1 MPTRIEIALKKAVRD
16 ARGER
21 IKREIEHF
29 LHLPVDEV
37 TTLDVYTVDA
47 VLSPAELEQAAAGP
61 FSDPVIQEWSIDRPA
76 PLSISPPEGESTPC
90 PLPLGEGLGEGKAA
104 GFDFAVEVGFR
115 PGVTDNVGR
124 TAREAVEY
132 LTGRPFAD
140 GEGVYYSVQYL
151 IKGSALPL
159 TPSHEGRGDTISPSP
174 LVDPTN
180 GPEGEGRGEGG
191 LCLADVEKVATGLL
205 CNTLIQRYSI
215 LPAAEFVA
223 KRGFPAYVPKVTG
236 QAKAEVREI
245 DLEVTDDELM
255 RISKEGVLALTL
267 EEMRIIQAHYR
278 DPKILAERE
287 KIGLGAKP
295 TDVELECLAQTWSE
309 HCKHKIFA
317 GTVQYEDEQGNRQ
330 EIKSLFKSFI
340 QRTTKDVREKLG
352 TKDFCLS
359 VFKDNAG
366 VIRFN
371 DKHSLVFKVETH
383 NSPSALDPYGG
394 ALTGIVGV
402 NRDPF
407 GTGQGARLIF
417 NTDVFCFADPFY
429 AKPLPS
435 RLLHPRRIYE
445 GVVEGVEHG
454 GNKSGIPTVNGSLV
468 FDERFAGKPLV
479 FCGTAGMMPA
489 EVNGQPGHEKSIK
502 PGDLIVMTGGRIG
515 KDGIHGATFSSEEL
529 NENSPVTAVQI
540 GDPITQKRMFDFL
553 IRARDKGLYRFIT
566 DNGAGGLSSSIG
578 EMAGECGGCRM
589 DLSRAPLKYPGLNPW
604 EILISEAQERMS
616 LAVPPEHIDAFLAMA
631 KRFSCEAT
639 VLGEFTDSGVFHI
652 LHGDRTVAWLPMEF
666 MHEGLPPMQ
675 LPAKW
680 SPPRHDE
687 PVVEIK
693 GDYTADLEALLA
705 SLNICSKESVVRRYD
720 HEVQGG
726 SVVKPFTGV
735 ANDGPSDA
743 AVVRPILDSFE
754 GVVTAHGICPR
765 YSDIDTY
772 HMTANAIDEAM
783 RNYVAVGGSLDLV
796 AGLDNFCWC
805 DPVYSD
811 KTPDGPYKMAQL
823 VRSNQ
828 ALYDVCMEYNL
839 PLISGKDSM
848 KNDFYDGTTKI
859 SIPPTLLFS
868 VIGKMED
875 ARLAVTM
882 DVKRPGDLV
891 YLLGVTKDELGGSEY
906 LAQKGFV
913 GNSVPKVD
921 AQTALAGYRGYHGAL
936 NKGLVASCH
945 DLSDGGLAVAAAES
959 AFAGGFGMQIDLAK
973 VAFAG
978 DAAGRTDAVL
988 LFSESA
994 SRLLVTVRPEKAAA
1008 FEAAVAGTVC
1018 ARIGEVKADASFGI
1032 TGLNGTP
1039 VVKSE
1044 IAELKAA
1051 WQTPLKD
1058 L

>member
-1 MPTRIEIALKKAVRD
+1 MSIRIEVALKESVRD

-29 LHLPVDEV
+29 LHVPVV
-37 TTLDVYTVDA
+37 AVRSIDVYTVDA
-47 VLSPAELEQAAAGP
+47 PLSRSELEQAAAGP
-61 FSDPVIQEWSIDRPA
+61 FSDPVIQQWSIDRPLA
-76 PLSISPPEGESTPC
+76 E
-90 PLPLGEGLGEGKAA
+90 

-124 TAREAVEY
+124 TSREAIEY
-132 LTGRPFAD
+132 LTGRSFAA
-140 GEGVYYSVQYL
+140 GEGVYYAVQYL
-151 IKGSALPL
+151 LSG
-159 TPSHEGRGDTISPSP
+159 TF
-174 LVDPTN
+174 DP
-180 GPEGEGRGEGG
+180 
-191 LCLADVEKVATGLL
+191 ADVERIATGLL

-215 LPAAEFVA
+215 LSAADFST
-223 KRGFPAYVPKVTG
+223 KGGFPAVVPKVSTETRG
-236 QAKAEVREI
+236 EVREI
-245 DLEVTDDELM
+245 NLEVSDDELL
-255 RISKEGVLALTL
+255 RISKDGVLALTL

-278 DPKILAERE
+278 DPKVRAERE
-287 KIGLGAKP
+287 QQGLGAKP

-317 GTVQYEDEQGNRQ
+317 GTVQYEDENGAKQ

-340 QRTTKDVREKLG
+340 QRTTKDVREKMG
-352 TKDFCLS
+352 DKDFCLS

-366 VIRFN
+366 VIKFN
-371 DKHSLVFKVETH
+371 DQYSLVFKVETH

-407 GTGQGARLIF
+407 GTGQGSKLIF

-468 FDERFAGKPLV
+468 FDERFCGKPLV
-479 FCGTAGMMPA
+479 FCGTAGLMPA
-489 EVNGQPGHEKSIK
+489 HLNGQPGHEKSIK

-589 DLSRAPLKYPGLNPW
+589 DLSKAPLKYPGLNPW

-616 LAVPPEHIDAFLAMA
+616 LAVPPEKIDEFMAMA
-631 KRFSCEAT
+631 SRFSVEAT
-639 VLGEFTDSGVFHI
+639 ILGEFTASGVFHI
-652 LHGDRTVAWLPMEF
+652 QYGDKTVAWLPMEF

-680 SPPRHDE
+680 APPVHEE
-687 PVVEIK
+687 PPAVVKET
-693 GDYTADLEALLA
+693 YTDDLMLLLS

-726 SVVKPFTGV
+726 SVVKPFTGI

-743 AVVRPILDSFE
+743 AVVRPILESFE

-772 HMTANAIDEAM
+772 HMTANAIDEAL

-805 DPVYSD
+805 DPVLSD

-828 ALYDVCMEYNL
+828 ALYDVCMAYNL

-848 KNDFYDGTTKI
+848 KNDFYDGSTKI

-868 VIGKMED
+868 VIGKIND
-875 ARLAVTM
+875 ARKAVTM
-882 DVKRPGDLV
+882 DVKRPGDIV
-891 YLLGVTKDELGGSEY
+891 FMLGETANELGGSEY
-906 LAQKGFV
+906 LTARGHV
-913 GNSVPKVD
+913 GNNVPVVD
-921 AQTALAGYRGYHGAL
+921 TAAAYARYRAYHTGVMQ
-936 NKGLVASCH
+936 GLVASCH

-959 AFAGGFGMQIDLAK
+959 AFAGGFGISIDLSRVPWKGAEE
-973 VAFAG
+973 G
-978 DAAGRTDAVL
+978 WTDEAL

-994 SRLLVTVRPEKAAA
+994 SRLLVTVHPDHADA
-1008 FEAAVAGTVC
+1008 FEEVMGDSSV
-1018 ARIGEVKADASFGI
+1018 ARIGKVIEEPLLVIESIDGHNAVSA
-1032 TGLNGTP
+1032 GL
-1039 VVKSE
+1039 
-1044 IAELKAA
+1044 AELKEA
-1051 WQTPLKD
+1051 WQQTLRD

>member
-1 MPTRIEIALKKAVRD
+1 MAHRIEITLKDEVRD
-16 ARGER
+16 PRGER

-29 LHLPVDEV
+29 LHLSVETV
-37 TTLDVYTVDA
+37 RTIDVYTVDA
-47 VLSPAELEQAAAGP
+47 PLSADELARVAAGP
-61 FSDPVIQEWSIDRPA
+61 FSDPVIQTYAIDAPA
-76 PLSISPPEGESTPC
+76 
-90 PLPLGEGLGEGKAA
+90 AA
-104 GFDFAVEVGFR
+104 GFDFLIEVGFR

-124 TAREAVEY
+124 TAAEAIGY
-132 LTGRPFAD
+132 LLGRPLAA
-140 GEGVYYSVQYL
+140 GEGVYTSVQYL
-151 IKGSALPL
+151 ISGLGSA
-159 TPSHEGRGDTISPSP
+159 TDAERI
-174 LVDPTN
+174 
-180 GPEGEGRGEGG
+180 
-191 LCLADVEKVATGLL
+191 ATGLL
-205 CNTLIQRYSI
+205 CNTLIQRYQI
-215 LPAAEFVA
+215 LDAAGFSAQGGVA
-223 KRGFPAYVPKVTG
+223 PFVPKV
-236 QAKAEVREI
+236 QVEAKIEVQTV
-245 DLEVTDDELM
+245 DLEVSDEELS
-255 RISKEGVLALTL
+255 RISRDGVLALTL
-267 EEMRIIQAHYR
+267 DEMRIIQAHYR
-278 DPKILAERE
+278 DSKVRE
-287 KIGLGAKP
+287 TRSAMGLPPAP
-295 TDVELECLAQTWSE
+295 TDVELEALAQTWSE
-309 HCKHKIFA
+309 HCKHKIFSA
-317 GTVQYEDEQGNRQ
+317 DVSYDDGQGNRE
-330 EIKSLFKSFI
+330 EIRSLFKSYI
-340 QRTTKDVREKLG
+340 QRTTADVRAALGEK
-352 TKDFCLS
+352 DYCLS

-371 DKHSLVFKVETH
+371 DDWSLVFKVETH

-407 GTGQGARLIF
+407 GTGMGAKLIF

-429 AKPLPS
+429 DKELPK
-435 RLLHPRRIYE
+435 RLLHPRRIFE

-454 GNKSGIPTVNGSLV
+454 GNKSGIPTVNGSIV
-468 FDERFAGKPLV
+468 FDDRFAGKPLV
-479 FCGTAGMMPA
+479 FCGTAGIMPA
-489 EVNGQPGHEKSIK
+489 IINGAPSEAKRIV

-529 NENSPVTAVQI
+529 SESSPVSAVQI

-578 EMAGECGGCRM
+578 EMSEECGGCQL
-589 DLSRAPLKYPGLNPW
+589 DLSLAPLKYPGLAPW

-616 LAVPPEHIDAFLAMA
+616 LAVPPENIEAFMEMA
-631 KRFSCEAT
+631 GRFGVEAT
-639 VLGEFTDSGVFHI
+639 VLGTFTDSGVFHM
-652 LHGDRTVAWLPMEF
+652 LYGEKTVCYLPLSF
-666 MHEGLPPMQ
+666 MHAGLPPMQ
-675 LPAKW
+675 IPARW
-680 SPPRHDE
+680 EQPVHPE
-687 PVVEIK
+687 PVVAIEA
-693 GDYTADLEALLA
+693 DYTADLHALLS

-754 GVVTAHGICPR
+754 AVVVGHGISPR
-765 YSDIDTY
+765 YSDIDAY
-772 HMTANAIDEAM
+772 HMAANAVDEGL

-805 DPVYSD
+805 DPVLSER
-811 KTPDGPYKMAQL
+811 TPDGPYKMAQL
-823 VRSNQ
+823 VRANK
-828 ALYDVCMEYNL
+828 ALYDYCTVFSM

-882 DVKRPGDLV
+882 DVKRAGDAV
-891 YLLGVTKDELGGSEY
+891 YLIGATADELGGSEY

-913 GNSVPKVD
+913 GNTVPKVD
-921 AQTALAGYRGYHGAL
+921 ATTALASYRAYHAAL
-936 NKGLVASCH
+936 NAGLVASCH

-959 AFAGGFGMQIDLAK
+959 AFAGGFGISLDLAK
-973 VAFAG
+973 VPFKG
-978 DAAGRTDAVL
+978 DAADSSDATL

-994 SRLLVTVRPEKAAA
+994 SRLLVTVRPDKVRA
-1008 FEAAVAGTVC
+1008 FEEAMAGNVC
-1018 ARIGEVKADASFGI
+1018 ERIGETTLEQTLVIAGLSGAS
-1032 TGLNGTP
+1032 

-1044 IAELKAA
+1044 LAELKAS
-1051 WQTPLKD
+1051 WQAPLRD

>member
-1 MPTRIEIALKKAVRD
+1 MPNRIEIALKNGIRD

-21 IKREIEHF
+21 IKREIEHVF
-29 LHLPVDEV
+29 GLKVDEV
-37 TTLDVYTVDA
+37 RTIDVYTVDA
-47 VLSPAELEQAAAGP
+47 ALSAEQLRQAADGP
-61 FSDPVIQEWSIDRPA
+61 FCDPVIQLSSIDRP
-76 PLSISPPEGESTPC
+76 L
-90 PLPLGEGLGEGKAA
+90 AA

-124 TAREAVEY
+124 TGREALTY
-132 LTGRPFAD
+132 LDAD
-140 GEGVYYSVQYL
+140 AFRGSEGVYYSVQYL
-151 IKGSALPL
+151 LKG
-159 TPSHEGRGDTISPSP
+159 
-174 LVDPTN
+174 
-180 GPEGEGRGEGG
+180 GG
-191 LCLADVEKVATGLL
+191 LAMADVDRIATGLL

-215 LPAAEFVA
+215 LSAADFVA
-223 KRGFPAYVPKVTG
+223 KRGFPAAVPKVTG
-236 QAKAEVREI
+236 ESRAEVNEI
-245 DLEVTDDELM
+245 DLEISDEELM
-255 RISKEGVLALTL
+255 RISKDGVLALTL
-267 EEMRIIQAHYR
+267 DEMKIIQAHYR
-278 DPKILAERE
+278 DAAVVE
-287 KIGLGAKP
+287 KRQKLGLGAKP

-317 GTVQYEDEQGNRQ
+317 GTVQYEDEHGNRQ

-340 QRTTKDVREKLG
+340 QRTTKDVRNRLG
-352 TKDFCLS
+352 DKDFCLS

-366 VIRFN
+366 VIKFN
-371 DKHSLVFKVETH
+371 EKHSLVFKVETH

-407 GTGQGARLIF
+407 GTGKGAKLIF

-429 AKPLPS
+429 KKPLPS

-479 FCGTAGMMPA
+479 FCGTAGLMPA
-489 EVNGQPGHEKSIK
+489 ELGGEPSHEKSIK

-553 IRARDKGLYRFIT
+553 IRARDKSLYRFIT

-589 DLSRAPLKYPGLNPW
+589 DLSKAPVKYPGLNPW

-616 LAVPPEHIDAFLAMA
+616 LAVPPENIDEFLEMA
-631 KRFSCEAT
+631 QRFNVEAT
-639 VLGEFTDSGVFHI
+639 VLGEFTDSGIFHM
-652 LHGDRTVAWLPMEF
+652 LYGERTVAWLPMDF

-680 SPPRHDE
+680 VPPCHEE
-687 PVVEIK
+687 PTLEIK
-693 GDYTADLEALLA
+693 DDYTVDLTALLGA
-705 SLNICSKESVVRRYD
+705 LNICSKESVVRRYD

-726 SVVKPFTGV
+726 SVVKPFSGV

-743 AVVRPILDSFE
+743 AVVRPLLDSFE
-754 GVVTAHGICPR
+754 GVVTGHGICPR

-772 HMTANAIDEAM
+772 HMTANAVDEAL

-796 AGLDNFCWC
+796 AGLDNYCWC
-805 DPVYSD
+805 DPVLSE

-828 ALYDVCMEYNL
+828 ALYDVCLAYNL
-839 PLISGKDSM
+839 PLVSGKDSM
-848 KNDFYDGTTKI
+848 KNDFYDGKTKI

-868 VIGKMED
+868 VIGKIED
-875 ARLAVTM
+875 SRKAVTM
-882 DVKRPGDLV
+882 DVKRPGDIV
-891 YLLGVTKDELGGSEY
+891 YLLGKTAAELGASEY
-906 LAQKGFV
+906 FTLRGV
-913 GNSVPKVD
+913 IGNKVPLVD
-921 AQTALAGYRGYHGAL
+921 AAKAYKRYQAYHQAV
-936 NKGLVASCH
+936 NAALVASCH

-959 AFAGGFGMQIDLAK
+959 AFAGGYGLQIDLK
-973 VAFAG
+973 RVLWSG
-978 DAAGRTDAVL
+978 DNKSDIAL

-994 SRLLVTVRPEKAAA
+994 SRHLVTVRPEKREQ
-1008 FEAAVAGTVC
+1008 FEAVMTGNCFASIGVVTEESSLIINGLSGKTV
-1018 ARIGEVKADASFGI
+1018 VKAD
-1032 TGLNGTP
+1032 L
-1039 VVKSE
+1039 
-1044 IAELKAA
+1044 AELKEA
-1051 WQTPLKD
+1051 WQSPLRD

>member
-1 MPTRIEIALKKAVRD
+1 MANRIEVSLKAGIRD

-21 IKREIEHF
+21 IKSEIEHF
-29 LHLPVDEV
+29 LHLPVSSV
-37 TTLDVYTVDA
+37 RTIDVYTVDGS
-47 VLSPAELEQAAAGP
+47 LSPAELQDVAAGP
-61 FSDPVIQEWSIDRPA
+61 FSDPVMQDWSIDQPTA
-76 PLSISPPEGESTPC
+76 T
-90 PLPLGEGLGEGKAA
+90 

-115 PGVTDNVGR
+115 PGVTDNIGR
-124 TAREAVEY
+124 TAREAIEY
-132 LTGRPFAD
+132 LTGRPFSP
-140 GEGVYYSVQYL
+140 GEGVYHAVQYL
-151 IKGSALPL
+151 ISG
-159 TPSHEGRGDTISPSP
+159 TISREE
-174 LVDPTN
+174 T
-180 GPEGEGRGEGG
+180 ERI
-191 LCLADVEKVATGLL
+191 ATELL
-205 CNTLIQRYSI
+205 CNTLIQRYTI
-215 LPAAEFVA
+215 LSASDYAGN
-223 KRGFPAYVPKVTG
+223 RGFAAVAPKVLAET
-236 QAKAEVREI
+236 KAEVREI
-245 DLEVTDDELM
+245 DLEVADEELM

-267 EEMRIIQAHYR
+267 EEMQIIQAHYR
-278 DPKILAERE
+278 DPAVQAARAEVN
-287 KIGLGAKP
+287 LGTKP

-317 GTVQYEDEQGNRQ
+317 GTVQYEDETGAKQ

-352 TKDFCLS
+352 KQDFCLS

-366 VIRFN
+366 VIKFN
-371 DKHSLVFKVETH
+371 EQHSLVFKVETH

-407 GTGQGARLIF
+407 GTGQGAKLIF

-429 AKPLPS
+429 TKPLPK
-435 RLLHPRRIYE
+435 RLLHPRRIFE

-454 GNKSGIPTVNGSLV
+454 GNKSGIPTVNGSIV
-468 FDERFAGKPLV
+468 FDERFCGKPLV
-479 FCGTAGMMPA
+479 FCGTAGLMPA
-489 EVNGQPGHEKSIK
+489 EVNGIPGHEKSIN
-502 PGDLIVMTGGRIG
+502 PGDLIVMAGGRIG

-553 IRARDKGLYRFIT
+553 IRARDLGLYRFIT

-589 DLSRAPLKYPGLNPW
+589 DLSKAPLKYPGLNPW

-616 LAVPPEHIDAFLAMA
+616 MAVPPEKIDQFMDMA
-631 KRFSCEAT
+631 KRFSVEAT
-639 VLGEFTDSGVFHI
+639 VLGEFTDNGVFHI
-652 LHGDRTVAWLPMEF
+652 LYGDRTVAWLPMEF

-680 SPPRHDE
+680 TPPTHPE
-687 PVVEIK
+687 PVLSLK
-693 GDYTADLEALLA
+693 QDYTPELKQLLS

-726 SVVKPFTGV
+726 SVIKPFSGV

-754 GVVTAHGICPR
+754 GVVVAHGICPR

-772 HMTANAIDEAM
+772 DMTANAVDEAL
-783 RNYVAVGGSLDLV
+783 RNYVAVGGSLELV

-805 DPVYSD
+805 DPVLSE

-828 ALYDVCMEYNL
+828 ALYDICMEYNL

-848 KNDFYDGTTKI
+848 KNDFYDGGVKI

-868 VIGKMED
+868 VIGKIED
-875 ARLAVTM
+875 ARRAVTM
-882 DVKRPGDLV
+882 DVKKPGDIV
-891 YLLGVTKDELGGSEY
+891 YLLGKTGAELGASEY
-906 LAQKGFV
+906 FALQGAI
-913 GNSVPKVD
+913 GNKIPRVD
-921 AQTALAGYRGYHGAL
+921 AGKAYKRYQAYHQAVMAGT
-936 NKGLVASCH
+936 VASCH

-959 AFAGGFGMQIDLAK
+959 AFAGGFGLDLSLDKVLWKGDQTEINDLA
-973 VAFAG
+973 
-978 DAAGRTDAVL
+978 L

-994 SRLLVTVRPEKAAA
+994 SRHLVTVRPEKQAE
-1008 FEAAVAGTVC
+1008 FEAIMAGNCFSVIGKVVAEPVLTISGLEGKAVVHAGL
-1018 ARIGEVKADASFGI
+1018 AD
-1032 TGLNGTP
+1032 
-1039 VVKSE
+1039 
-1044 IAELKAA
+1044 LKTA
-1051 WQTPLKD
+1051 WQEPLRD

>member
-1 MPTRIEIALKKAVRD
+1 MPNRIEIALKEGVRD

-29 LHLPVDEV
+29 LHLAVDEV
-37 TTLDVYTVDA
+37 RTIDVYTVDA
-47 VLSPAELEQAAAGP
+47 ALSTGELEQAASGP
-61 FSDPVIQEWSIDRPA
+61 FSDPVIQVWSIDRP
-76 PLSISPPEGESTPC
+76 L
-90 PLPLGEGLGEGKAA
+90 AA
-104 GFDFAVEVGFR
+104 GFDFSVEVGFR

-124 TAREAVEY
+124 TAREAVSY

-140 GEGVYYSVQYL
+140 GEGVYYAVQYL
-151 IKGSALPL
+151 LKGKLSA
-159 TPSHEGRGDTISPSP
+159 T
-174 LVDPTN
+174 
-180 GPEGEGRGEGG
+180 
-191 LCLADVEKVATGLL
+191 DVEKIATGLL
-205 CNTLIQRYSI
+205 CNTLIQRYSV
-215 LPAAEFVA
+215 LPAPEFVA
-223 KRGFPAYVPKVTG
+223 RRGFPAIAPRVTG
-236 QAKAEVREI
+236 QTKAEVLEI
-245 DLEVTDDELM
+245 DLEVADEELM
-255 RISKEGVLALTL
+255 RISKDGVLALTL
-267 EEMRIIQAHYR
+267 DEMKIIQAHYR
-278 DPKILAERE
+278 DATVLKDR
-287 KIGLGAKP
+287 KKMGLGARP

-340 QRTTKDVREKLG
+340 QRTTKDVRANLG
-352 TKDFCLS
+352 DNDFCLS

-366 VIRFN
+366 VIKFN
-371 DKHSLVFKVETH
+371 DTHSLVFKVETH

-407 GTGQGARLIF
+407 GTGIGSKLIF

-429 AKPLPS
+429 DKPLPS

-479 FCGTAGMMPA
+479 FCGTAGLMPA
-489 EVNGQPGHEKSIK
+489 KLNGLPAHEKSIK

-589 DLSRAPLKYPGLNPW
+589 DLAKAPLKYPGLNPW

-616 LAVPPEHIDAFLAMA
+616 LAVPPERIDEFMAMA
-631 KRFSCEAT
+631 ARFGVEAT
-639 VLGEFTDSGVFHI
+639 QLGEFTDSGVFHM
-652 LHGDRTVAWLPMEF
+652 LYGERTVAWLPMEF

-680 SPPRHDE
+680 TPPQHQE
-687 PVVEIK
+687 PVLELK
-693 GDYTADLEALLA
+693 EDYTDDLKQLLSA
-705 SLNICSKESVVRRYD
+705 LNICSKESVVRRYD

-735 ANDGPSDA
+735 SNDGPSDA
-743 AVVRPILDSFE
+743 AVVRPILESFE

-772 HMTANAIDEAM
+772 HMTANAVDEAL

-805 DPVYSD
+805 DPVLSD

-828 ALYDVCMEYNL
+828 ALYDICMIYNL

-868 VIGKMED
+868 VIGKIED
-875 ARLAVTM
+875 ARKAVTM
-882 DVKRPGDLV
+882 DVKRPGDYV
-891 YLLGVTKDELGGSEY
+891 YLLGCTANELGASEY
-906 LAQKGFV
+906 LTMKGFV
-913 GNSVPKVD
+913 GNKVPKVD
-921 AQTALAGYRGYHGAL
+921 AASAYARYRAYHGAVL
-936 NKGLVASCH
+936 QGLVASCH

-959 AFAGGFGMQIDLAK
+959 AFAGGFGISIDLSR
-973 VAFAG
+973 VRWNG
-978 DAAGRTDAVL
+978 EEEEWTDAAL

-994 SRLLVTVRPEKAAA
+994 SRLLVTVRPENAEA
-1008 FEAAVAGTVC
+1008 FEAAMGDDCC
-1018 ARIGEVKADASFGI
+1018 ARIGKVIEE
-1032 TGLNGTP
+1032 P
-1039 VVKSE
+1039 VLSIEAIEGNTIVRAE
-1044 IAELKAA
+1044 LAELKEV
-1051 WQTPLKD
+1051 WQCTLRE

>member
-1 MPTRIEIALKKAVRD
+1 MSNRIEIALKEGVRD
-16 ARGER
+16 ARGEH
-21 IKREIEHF
+21 I
-29 LHLPVDEV
+29 
-37 TTLDVYTVDA
+37 
-47 VLSPAELEQAAAGP
+47 
-61 FSDPVIQEWSIDRPA
+61 
-76 PLSISPPEGESTPC
+76 
-90 PLPLGEGLGEGKAA
+90 
-104 GFDFAVEVGFR
+104 VEVGFR

-124 TAREAVEY
+124 TGREAVSY
-132 LTGRPFAD
+132 LTGQPFAE

-151 IKGSALPL
+151 LKGKL
-159 TPSHEGRGDTISPSP
+159 SP
-174 LVDPTN
+174 
-180 GPEGEGRGEGG
+180 
-191 LCLADVEKVATGLL
+191 ADVEQIATGLL
-205 CNTLIQRYSI
+205 CNTLIQRYSV

-223 KRGFPAYVPKVTG
+223 KRGFPAVAPRVTG
-236 QAKAEVREI
+236 QTKAEVREI
-245 DLEVTDDELM
+245 DLEVSDDELM
-255 RISKEGVLALTL
+255 RISKEGILALTL
-267 EEMRIIQAHYR
+267 DEMKIIQAHYR
-278 DPKILAERE
+278 DSRVLEER
-287 KIGLGAKP
+287 KKVGLGSRP

-317 GTVQYEDEQGNRQ
+317 GTVQYEDEKGNKQ

-340 QRTTKDVREKLG
+340 QRTTKEVREKMG
-352 TKDFCLS
+352 DKDFCLS

-366 VIRFN
+366 VIKFN
-371 DKHSLVFKVETH
+371 DTHSLVFKVETH

-407 GTGQGARLIF
+407 GTGKGSKLIF

-479 FCGTAGMMPA
+479 FCGTAGIMPA
-489 EVNGQPGHEKSIK
+489 ELCGEPSHEKTIE

-589 DLSRAPLKYPGLNPW
+589 DLSLAPLKYPGLNPW

-616 LAVPPEHIDAFLAMA
+616 LAVPPEQIDAFLTMA
-631 KRFSCEAT
+631 QRFGVEAT
-639 VLGEFTDSGVFHI
+639 VLGEFTDSGVFHMQY
-652 LHGDRTVAWLPMEF
+652 GERTVAWLPMEF
-666 MHEGLPPMQ
+666 MHEGLPPLQ

-680 SPPRHDE
+680 TPPRHEE
-687 PVVEIK
+687 PEIVCS
-693 GDYTADLEALLA
+693 GNYNSDLLTLLG
-705 SLNICSKESVVRRYD
+705 SLNVCSKESVVRRYD

-772 HMTANAIDEAM
+772 HMTANAVDEAL

-796 AGLDNFCWC
+796 AGLDNYCWC
-805 DPVYSD
+805 DPVQSE
-811 KTPDGPYKMAQL
+811 KTPDGSYKMAQL

-828 ALYDVCMEYNL
+828 ALYDVCMDYNL

-868 VIGKMED
+868 VIGKIED
-875 ARLAVTM
+875 ARTAVTM
-882 DVKRPGDLV
+882 DVKRPGDIV
-891 YLLGVTKDELGGSEY
+891 FLLGKTGDELGASEY
-906 LAQKGFV
+906 LALKGQI
-913 GNSVPKVD
+913 GNKIPLVD
-921 AQTALAGYRGYHGAL
+921 TVKAYKRYQAYHRAVLART
-936 NKGLVASCH
+936 VASCH

-959 AFAGGFGMQIDLAK
+959 AFAGGFGMQLDLSRVLWK
-973 VAFAG
+973 G
-978 DAAGRTDAVL
+978 DATAKNDVAL

-994 SRLLVTVRPEKAAA
+994 SRHLVTVHPEQRDQ
-1008 FEAAVAGTVC
+1008 FEAIMGGNCFAS
-1018 ARIGEVKADASFGI
+1018 IGVVTEEPTLTI
-1032 TGLNGTP
+1032 TGLSGDV
-1039 VVKSE
+1039 VVKAGL
-1044 IAELKAA
+1044 AEMKEA
-1051 WQTPLKD
+1051 WQVTLRE

>member
-1 MPTRIEIALKKAVRD
+1 MTMPNRIEIALKPGVRD

-29 LHLPVDEV
+29 LHLEV
-37 TTLDVYTVDA
+37 EEVRTLDVYTLDSD
-47 VLSPAELEQAAAGP
+47 LTREELEQAAAGP
-61 FSDPVIQEWSIDRPA
+61 FSDPVIQVWSIDRP
-76 PLSISPPEGESTPC
+76 L
-90 PLPLGEGLGEGKAA
+90 AA
-104 GFDFAVEVGFR
+104 GFNFAVEVGFR

-124 TAREAVEY
+124 TAREAVAY
-132 LTGRPFAD
+132 LTGRHAD
-140 GEGVYYSVQYL
+140 PGTGVYYSVQYL
-151 IKGSALPL
+151 LKGRLSL
-159 TPSHEGRGDTISPSP
+159 S
-174 LVDPTN
+174 
-180 GPEGEGRGEGG
+180 
-191 LCLADVEKVATGLL
+191 DVEKTATGLL

-215 LPAAEFVA
+215 LSTADFTA
-223 KRGFPAYVPKVTG
+223 KGGFPPYAPKVSGET
-236 QAKAEVREI
+236 KAEVREI
-245 DLEVTDDELM
+245 DLEVSDEELM
-255 RISKEGVLALTL
+255 RISKDGVLALTL
-267 EEMRIIQAHYR
+267 DEMKIIQGQYR
-278 DPKILAERE
+278 DPKVLAGRRE
-287 KIGLGAKP
+287 FGLGAKP

-317 GTVQYEDEQGNRQ
+317 GIVQYEDENGNKQ

-340 QRTTKDVREKLG
+340 QRTTKDVRERMG
-352 TKDFCLS
+352 EKDFCLS

-366 VIRFN
+366 VIKFN
-371 DKHSLVFKVETH
+371 EQHSLVFKVETH

-407 GTGQGARLIF
+407 GTGQGSKLIF

-468 FDERFAGKPLV
+468 FDERFCGKPLV
-479 FCGTAGMMPA
+479 FCGTAGLMPA
-489 EVNGQPGHEKSIK
+489 VVNGQPGHDKFIK

-589 DLSRAPLKYPGLNPW
+589 DLAKAPLKYPGLNPW

-616 LAVPPEHIDAFLAMA
+616 LAVPPEQIDEFLAMA
-631 KRFSCEAT
+631 ERFGVEAT
-639 VLGEFTDSGVFHI
+639 VLGEFTDNGVFHM
-652 LHGDRTVAWLPMEF
+652 LYGEQTVAWLPMDF

-680 SPPRHDE
+680 IPPQHAEPMLDE
-687 PVVEIK
+687 K
-693 GDYTADLEALLA
+693 GDYNDDLKQLLSA
-705 SLNICSKESVVRRYD
+705 LNICSKESVVRRYD

-726 SVVKPFTGV
+726 SVVKPFSGV

-743 AVVRPILDSFE
+743 AVVRPLLDSFE

-772 HMTANAIDEAM
+772 HMTANAVDEAL

-805 DPVYSD
+805 DPVQSD
-811 KTPDGPYKMAQL
+811 KTPDGAYKMAQL

-868 VIGKMED
+868 VIGKIDD
-875 ARLAVTM
+875 ARKAVTM
-882 DVKRPGDLV
+882 DVKRPGDIV
-891 YLLGVTKDELGGSEY
+891 YLLGKTGDELGGSEY
-906 LAQKGFV
+906 LALSGTV
-913 GNSVPKVD
+913 GNKVPQVD
-921 AQTALAGYRGYHGAL
+921 TARAYKRYQAYHEAV
-936 NKGLVASCH
+936 NQRTVASCH

-959 AFAGGFGMQIDLAK
+959 AFAGGYGMTLDLSRVLWK
-973 VAFAG
+973 G
-978 DAAGRTDAVL
+978 DAAGKGDCAL

-994 SRLLVTVRPEKAAA
+994 SRHLVTVHSEQRER
-1008 FEAAVAGTVC
+1008 FEAIMSGNCFAS
-1018 ARIGEVKADASFGI
+1018 IGVVTEDQQLSI
-1032 TGLNGTP
+1032 TGLNGAHVITAGL
-1039 VVKSE
+1039 
-1044 IAELKAA
+1044 AELKEA
-1051 WQTPLKD
+1051 WQKTLRE

>member
-1 MPTRIEIALKKAVRD
+1 MANRIEIALKDGVRD

-21 IKREIEHF
+21 VAGEIAHF
-29 LHLPVDEV
+29 LHLPVAAV
-37 TTLDVYTVDA
+37 RTIDVFTVDA
-47 VLSPAELEQAAAGP
+47 ALSRAELEQAASGP
-61 FSDPVIQEWSIDRPA
+61 FCDPVIQTWSIDA
-76 PLSISPPEGESTPC
+76 PQ
-90 PLPLGEGLGEGKAA
+90 GK
-104 GFDFAVEVGFR
+104 GFDFAVEVGLR
-115 PGVTDNVGR
+115 PGVTDNIGR
-124 TAREAVEY
+124 TAREAIEY
-132 LTGRPFAD
+132 QTGRPFQA
-140 GEGVYYSVQYL
+140 GEAVYTAVQYL
-151 IKGSALPL
+151 ISGPL
-159 TPSHEGRGDTISPSP
+159 TI
-174 LVDPTN
+174 
-180 GPEGEGRGEGG
+180 
-191 LCLADVEKVATGLL
+191 ADVERIATGLL
-205 CNTLIQRYSI
+205 CNTLIQRFTI
-215 LPAAEFVA
+215 LSAADFGA
-223 KRGFPAYVPKVTG
+223 KGGFPVTLPKVSGET
-236 QAKAEVREI
+236 KAEVREI
-245 DLEVTDDELM
+245 DLNVSDEELM

-278 DPKILAERE
+278 DPQLLAERRTV
-287 KIGLGAKP
+287 GLSDRP

-317 GTVQYEDEQGNRQ
+317 GTVLYEDENGNKQ

-352 TKDFCLS
+352 DKDFCLS

-371 DKHSLVFKVETH
+371 DQQSLVFKVETH

-407 GTGQGARLIF
+407 GTGKGARLIF

-429 AKPLPS
+429 KKPLPS

-489 EVNGQPGHEKSIK
+489 ELNGEPSFEKSIE

-529 NENSPVTAVQI
+529 NENSPVSAVQI

-589 DLSRAPLKYPGLNPW
+589 DLAKAPLKYPGLDPW

-616 LAVPPEHIDAFLAMA
+616 LAVPPDRIDEFLAMA
-631 KRFSCEAT
+631 KRFGCEAS
-639 VLGEFTDSGVFHI
+639 VLGEFTDSGTFHI
-652 LHGDRTVAWLPMEF
+652 LYGDRTVAYLPMSF

-680 SPPRHDE
+680 IPPRHEE
-687 PVVEIK
+687 PAIEVK
-693 GDYTADLEALLA
+693 KDYSADLASLLG

-726 SVVKPFTGV
+726 SIVKPFTGV

-743 AVVRPILDSFE
+743 AVVRPILDSWE
-754 GVVTAHGICPR
+754 GVVVAHGICPR

-772 HMTANAIDEAM
+772 HMTANAVDEAV
-783 RNYVAVGGSLDLV
+783 RNYVATGGSLELV

-805 DPVYSD
+805 DPVLSD
-811 KTPDGPYKMAQL
+811 KTPDGAYKMAQL

-828 ALYDVCMEYNL
+828 ALYDICLAYSL

-868 VIGKMED
+868 VIGKIED
-875 ARLAVTM
+875 VRKAVTM
-882 DVKRPGDLV
+882 DVKRPGDIV
-891 YLLGVTKDELGGSEY
+891 YLLGKSADELGGSEY
-906 LAQKGFV
+906 LALKGAT
-913 GNSVPKVD
+913 GNRVPMVD
-921 AQTALAGYRGYHGAL
+921 AVKAYQRYQAYHRAVMAGA
-936 NKGLVASCH
+936 VASCH

-959 AFAGGFGMQIDLAK
+959 AFAGGCGLRLDLSK
-973 VAFAG
+973 VLWKG
-978 DAAGRTDAVL
+978 DAAEKSDVAL
-988 LFSESA
+988 LFGESA
-994 SRLLVTVRPEKAAA
+994 SRHLVTVRPEQQDA
-1008 FEAAVAGTVC
+1008 FEAAMSGNCFA
-1018 ARIGEVKADASFGI
+1018 AIGEVTKEPTLTI
-1032 TGLNGTP
+1032 TGLSGST
-1039 VVKSE
+1039 VVKAGL
-1044 IAELKAA
+1044 AELKEA
-1051 WQTPLKD
+1051 WQRPLRD